1 MTSVRRPVRATREEH
16 PLSDTP
22 AHLDRRGYRR
32 VVAAATIGTFV
43 EVYDLLVYGYFA
55 SILAEQFFPRQDPTA
70 ALLSTFAI
78 LALGSVVRPAGAILF
93 GHIGDRFGRRTA
105 LVLSVLLM
113 SGSTM
118 AFGLLPTYGTAGILA
133 PVLLLLCRVLQGL
146 SASGELT
153 GANVLVL
160 EHAPADR
167 RGRAVAIVNVAGNA
181 GAFTAAAVGFA
192 LARTLPPEQLAAWGW
207 RVAFLVASLI
217 GLVGI
222 YLRTRVME
230 SPAFVA
236 LGDAPRRGRAPLV
249 RTLRTAKRRLLVVT
263 VWIAAAS
270 LGGYLLVGFLPSYLI
285 RVGRLSP
292 ADAFAANALSVIVL
306 AVSTV
311 LGGYLADR
319 YPVRRVAIGVAVGA
333 AVAAVPAF
341 LFIVR
346 SGTFAG
352 ALIGQSL
359 LAVFLGAS
367 GMLGAVLSM
376 VLFPVPIRFTGTAL
390 GSNLAVALIGSSA
403 PYVSTSLISATGS
416 PLSPAIYLVVVTVG
430 ALLAAMFGLTAGMGL
445 RSPETLA
452 GPADARAAESP

>member
-1 MTSVRRPVRATREEH
+1 MT
-16 PLSDTP
+16 DTP
-22 AHLDRRGYRR
+22 AVVDRRGYRR

-55 SILAEQFFPRQDPTA
+55 SILAERFFPLQDPTA

-78 LALGSVVRPAGAILF
+78 LALGSVVRPVGAIVF

-105 LVLSVLLM
+105 LVASVLLM

-118 AFGLLPTYGTAGILA
+118 AFGLLPTYDMAGILA
-133 PVLLLLCRVLQGL
+133 PVLLLTCRVLQGL

-153 GANVLVL
+153 GANVLVM
-160 EHAPADR
+160 EHAPSDR

-181 GAFTAAAVGFA
+181 GAFTAAAVGYV
-192 LARTLPPEQLAAWGW
+192 LARVLRPEQLASWGW
-207 RVAFLVASLI
+207 RVAFLVAALI

-222 YLRTRVME
+222 YLRSRVLE
-230 SPAFVA
+230 SPEFVA
-236 LGDAPRRGRAPLV
+236 LGDAPQRDRAPLV

-270 LGGYLLVGFLPSYLI
+270 LSGYMLVGFLPSYLL

-292 ADAFAANALSVIVL
+292 ADAFAANGLSVVVVALS
-306 AVSTV
+306 TM
-311 LGGYLADR
+311 LGGYLVDR
-319 YPVRRVAIGVAVGA
+319 YPVRRVAIGFAMGT

-390 GSNLAVALIGSSA
+390 ASNFAVALIGSSA
-403 PYVSTSLISATGS
+403 PYVSTSLIAATGS
-416 PLSPAIYLVVVTVG
+416 PISPAIYLVVMTAG
-430 ALLAAMFGLTAGMGL
+430 ALLAVMSGLTARMGL
-445 RSPETLA
+445 GSPKIHH
-452 GPADARAAESP
+452 GPGDARTEESS

>member
-1 MTSVRRPVRATREEH
+1 VT
-16 PLSDTP
+16 DTP
-22 AHLDRRGYRR
+22 AGLSRRGYRR

-78 LALGSVVRPAGAILF
+78 LALGSIVRPAGAILF

-105 LVLSVLLM
+105 LVGSVLLM

-118 AFGLLPTYGTAGILA
+118 AFSLLPTYDMAGILA
-133 PVLLLLCRVLQGL
+133 PVLLLTCRVLQGL

-160 EHAPADR
+160 EHAPSDR

-181 GAFTAAAVGFA
+181 GAFTAAAVGYV
-192 LARTLPPEQLAAWGW
+192 LARVLQPEQLAAWGW
-207 RVAFLVASLI
+207 RVAFLVAALI

-236 LGDAPRRGRAPLV
+236 LGDAPKHDRAPLV

-270 LGGYLLVGFLPSYLI
+270 LGGFMLVGFLPSYLI
-285 RVGRLSP
+285 RVGWLSP
-292 ADAFAANALSVIVL
+292 ADAFAANGLSVIVL
-306 AVSTV
+306 ALSTM
-311 LGGYLADR
+311 LGGYLVDR
-319 YPVRRVAIGVAVGA
+319 YPVRRVAIGVAVGT

-341 LFIVR
+341 LLIVR

-376 VLFPVPIRFTGTAL
+376 VLFPAPIRFTGTAL
-390 GSNLAVALIGSSA
+390 ASNLAVALIGSTA
-403 PYVSTSLISATGS
+403 PYVSASLIAATGN
-416 PLSPAIYLVVVTVG
+416 PISPAIYVVVMTAG
-430 ALLAAMFGLTAGMGL
+430 ALLAVMFGLTARMSLG
-445 RSPETLA
+445 SPKIHH
-452 GPADARAAESP
+452 GPADVRAAESS

>member
-1 MTSVRRPVRATREEH
+1 MT
-16 PLSDTP
+16 DTP
-22 AHLDRRGYRR
+22 AVLSRRGYRR

-78 LALGSVVRPAGAILF
+78 LALGSVVRPAGAIVF

-105 LVLSVLLM
+105 LVASVLLM

-118 AFGLLPTYGTAGILA
+118 AFGLLPTYDMAGILA
-133 PVLLLLCRVLQGL
+133 PVLLLTCRVLQGL

-160 EHAPADR
+160 EHAPSDR

-181 GAFTAAAVGFA
+181 GAFTAAAVGFV
-192 LARTLPPEQLAAWGW
+192 LARVLRPEQLAAWGW
-207 RVAFLVASLI
+207 RVAFLVAALI

-236 LGDAPRRGRAPLV
+236 LGDAPKRDRAPLV
-249 RTLRTAKRRLLVVT
+249 RALRTAKRRLLVVT
-263 VWIAAAS
+263 VWVAAAS
-270 LGGYLLVGFLPSYLI
+270 LGGFMLVGFLPSYLI

-292 ADAFAANALSVIVL
+292 ADAFAANGLSVVVLALS
-306 AVSTV
+306 TM
-311 LGGYLADR
+311 LGGYLVDR
-319 YPVRRVAIGVAVGA
+319 YPLRRVAIGVAVGTA
-333 AVAAVPAF
+333 LAAVPAF
-341 LFIVR
+341 LLIVR

-352 ALIGQSL
+352 ALVGQSL

-390 GSNLAVALIGSSA
+390 ASNVAVALIGSTA
-403 PYVSTSLISATGS
+403 PYVSTSLIAATGS
-416 PLSPAIYLVVVTVG
+416 PISPAIYVVVMTAG
-430 ALLAAMFGLTAGMGL
+430 ALLAVLFGLTARMSL
-445 RSPETLA
+445 KSPKIHH
-452 GPADARAAESP
+452 GPADARAAESF

>member
-1 MTSVRRPVRATREEH
+1 MT
-16 PLSDTP
+16 DTP
-22 AHLDRRGYRR
+22 AVVDRRGYRR

-55 SILAEQFFPRQDPTA
+55 SILAERFFPLQDPTA

-78 LALGSVVRPAGAILF
+78 LALGSVVRPVGAIVF

-105 LVLSVLLM
+105 LVASVLLM

-118 AFGLLPTYGTAGILA
+118 AFGLLPTYDTAGILA
-133 PVLLLLCRVLQGL
+133 PVLLLTCRVLQGL

-153 GANVLVL
+153 GANVLVM
-160 EHAPADR
+160 EHAPSDR

-181 GAFTAAAVGFA
+181 GAFTAAAVGYV
-192 LARTLPPEQLAAWGW
+192 LARVLRPEQLASWGW
-207 RVAFLVASLI
+207 RVAFLVAALI

-222 YLRTRVME
+222 YLRSRVLE
-230 SPAFVA
+230 SPEFVA
-236 LGDAPRRGRAPLV
+236 LGDAPQRDRAPLV

-270 LGGYLLVGFLPSYLI
+270 LSGYMLVGFLPSYLL

-292 ADAFAANALSVIVL
+292 ADAFAANGLSVVVVALS
-306 AVSTV
+306 TM
-311 LGGYLADR
+311 LGGYLVDR
-319 YPVRRVAIGVAVGA
+319 YPVRRVAIGFAMGT

-390 GSNLAVALIGSSA
+390 ASNFAVALIGSSA
-403 PYVSTSLISATGS
+403 PYVSTSLIAATGS
-416 PLSPAIYLVVVTVG
+416 PISPAIYLVVMTAG
-430 ALLAAMFGLTAGMGL
+430 ALLAVMFGLTARMGL
-445 RSPETLA
+445 GSPKIHH
-452 GPADARAAESP
+452 GPGDARTEESS